1 MRAQKWQLHVG
12 KRKAGV
18 SMLLCRWTDTNYE
31 PSWVLNK
38 SNCRPAEAYDLWVQ
52 EGSNWIGAPVKLTE
66 AQIVEE
72 GDKAQKVWKTD
83 EAQAVV
89 EVMTCWNGLLNG
101 PVAHSLQM
109 DCWAKLQ
116 QVIWETLHPVN
127 WMAPPST
134 TATRVTVG
142 MDLATMCA
150 VWSNEPADTF
160 KSCMKVER
168 GKPCL
173 TWTWTSYREFAQTV
187 EDQALTEPA
196 HFYELTGGEV
206 VKVAME
212 VSKELPLR

>member
-1 MRAQKWQLHVG
+1 
-12 KRKAGV
+12 
-18 SMLLCRWTDTNYE
+18 MLLCRWTDTNYE

-52 EGSNWIGAPVKLTE
+52 EGSNWIGAPVKLSE

-72 GDKAQKVWKTD
+72 GNKAKKVWMTD

-89 EVMTCWNGLLNG
+89 EVSARWNGLLNEDLKQR
-101 PVAHSLQM
+101 LQM

-142 MDLATMCA
+142 MDLVTVSA
-150 VWSNEPADTF
+150 VWANSKQPTF
-160 KSCMKVER
+160 RNCMKVER

-173 TWTWTSYREFAQTV
+173 TWTWDSFEDFAKTV
-187 EDQALTEPA
+187 EGACTTQPA